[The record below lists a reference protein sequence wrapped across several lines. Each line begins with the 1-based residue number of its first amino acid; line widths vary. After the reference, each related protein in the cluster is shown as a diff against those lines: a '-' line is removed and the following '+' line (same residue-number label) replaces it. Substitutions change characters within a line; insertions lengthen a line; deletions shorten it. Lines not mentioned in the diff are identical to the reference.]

1 MKVDVKSFG
10 DSYELSAA
18 VLIYTNVATRHAL
31 ATKHDVQE
39 HAGRPTIRP
48 GAPLN
53 EQDYRV
59 LVEALAPA
67 QQPRMQWHDPRVL
80 ARGLG
85 RMLWWSPPMKR
96 SFFFRKSQH
105 NPRTFDG
112 RALCPCPGLVF
123 LAAAGELYVY
133 AFKGS
138 AAPTRATRLYQAPF
152 FNVWSRG
159 KVCVGNAG
167 VPPQDRSEDPQA
179 WEQMFFGSHFTH
191 PNFTEPDRL
200 TVGVDPA
207 RFWRAQVEKPD
218 AQFPEQ
224 VLFDL
229 GLTVE
234 GLIHVDLA
242 ARLEAIPRATG
253 EF

>member
-1 MKVDVKSFG
+1 MKVEVKSFG
-10 DSYELSAA
+10 DSYQLSAA
-18 VLIYTNVATRHAL
+18 VLIYTNAATRHAL
-31 ATKHDVQE
+31 ATKHEVRE

-48 GAPLN
+48 GVPFN
-53 EQDYRV
+53 EQDYKV

-67 QQPRMQWHDPRVL
+67 QQPRMQWHDPREL

-96 SFFFRKSQH
+96 SLFFRKSPH
-105 NPRTFDG
+105 NAQTFEG

-123 LAAAGELYVY
+123 LAAARELFVF

-138 AAPTRATRLYQAPF
+138 AAPSRTTRLHQAPF

-159 KVCVGNAG
+159 KVCVGNAA
-167 VPPQDRSEDPQA
+167 VPPPDRSEDPQA

-191 PNFTEPDRL
+191 PNFTEPNRL

-207 RFWRAQVEKPD
+207 RFWREQVERPQ

-229 GLTVE
+229 ALTVE
-234 GLIHVDLA
+234 DLTQLDLA